1 MPRTMI
7 SPWDVWNRKVQ
18 NGNICANKTVGLALQ
33 GLCFLYDKGF
43 CTIRVLVPLQDAVSV
58 PVES

>member
-1 MPRTMI
+1 MI

-58 PVES
+58 PVER